1 MVYLVFLWI
10 LNVIVLRGC
19 IIADF
24 FLCGKRVVGVN
35 VRPSRGCCLVCG
47 FVGGWILRRRNSAKT
62 ASKFLE
68 LASDAAQTARIFEA
82 TQISAV

>member
-1 MVYLVFLWI
+1 M
-10 LNVIVLRGC
+10 
-19 IIADF
+19 
-24 FLCGKRVVGVN
+24 N
-35 VRPSRGCCLVCG
+35 VRLSRGYCLVCG

-82 TQISAV
+82 TQISTV